1 MRSVLRAGMIP
12 AAATL
17 PKKKGSSDMIF
28 DPLRAEH
35 TLKRLQGEREEYKVD
50 YTKVELE
57 KQRRCFGKY
66 RCCI

>member
-1 MRSVLRAGMIP
+1 MIP

-17 PKKKGSSDMIF
+17 PEKKGSSDMIF

-35 TLKRLQGEREEYKVD
+35 TLKGLQGEREEYRVD

-57 KQRRCFGKY
+57 KHRRCFENY
-66 RCCI
+66 QCFI